1 MWIRLLYFDL
11 YFETQCL
18 NIPFKLMIQQFRI
31 SKNTFTPLSR
41 EPAIVRKIVKPSAKR
56 IN

>member
-41 EPAIVRKIVKPSAKR
+41 EPAIVRKIVKPHAKR